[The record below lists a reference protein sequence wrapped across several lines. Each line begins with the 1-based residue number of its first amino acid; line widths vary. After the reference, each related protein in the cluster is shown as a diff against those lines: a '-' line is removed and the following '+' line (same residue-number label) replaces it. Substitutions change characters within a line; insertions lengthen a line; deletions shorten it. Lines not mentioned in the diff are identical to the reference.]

1 MENTSPWNLGNPG
14 NKKKWLRTVEDQ
26 IITGSMVFPGFI
38 RLNHRHTLVTPIS
51 DVGTHHLLTLHTH
64 PHPHPDTH
72 TVWPVWDRRK
82 RVWSWTWN
90 LQYPLSLV
98 DSSPSFQSLWCRLVE
113 SIGVMKRLTLRYSVL
128 PRFRSPST
136 DPNPRRVLLRPKLKM
151 SFHQGPTKPVS
162 SWSLVSDAT
171 SFSRGFLVN
180 QCNTF

>member
-1 MENTSPWNLGNPG
+1 MPMDCGGSNHHRVHGLSWIYSPKPSTHFGNT
-14 NKKKWLRTVEDQ
+14 DQ
-26 IITGSMVFPGFI
+26 WRRYSSFVDITYTPTPTP
-38 RLNHRHTLVTPIS
+38 RHTHSVTGVGPEKTGMIMDLKFTVSLVTSWLITVISKFMMPIGW
-51 DVGTHHLLTLHTH
+51 VNRGH
-64 PHPHPDTH
+64 
-72 TVWPVWDRRK
+72 
-82 RVWSWTWN
+82 
-90 LQYPLSLV
+90 
-98 DSSPSFQSLWCRLVE
+98 
-113 SIGVMKRLTLRYSVL
+113 KRLTLRYSVL